1 MYIYI
6 YVHIY
11 IYEIIN
17 IYIYI
22 NTCTHAYVNG
32 CGSRNGWAQSS
43 CCDPQCWP
51 LFDPEDLN
59 DPEIKWNK

>member
-1 MYIYI
+1 MA
-6 YVHIY
+6 V
-11 IYEIIN
+11 
-17 IYIYI
+17 
-22 NTCTHAYVNG
+22 
-32 CGSRNGWAQSS
+32 GSRNGWAQSS